1 MKIAKLISAIALSAG
16 LVLGGVACSSD
27 KVETQVYD
35 YLDEKY
41 DGLDFEIEAYTQD
54 KTMSGRYEVDVL
66 CKNTGVSFMV
76 YHSSMLT
83 TDSYAVSQANAYM
96 NADICEL
103 LGAAWDLAN
112 VESVQWL
119 DEYAEESSGYKF
131 RSVDVNRLPQ
141 NPQSVG
147 EFYRVNLKNIQSP
160 NDAAQCVDMV
170 ITVLN
175 TKGVVLDRVTF
186 EFVLGEDTLIFT
198 TNTDTV
204 LNTTY
209 DILEILFTRIHSN
222 EDEGN
227 LFYRDPNSHK
237 KIIEYIKES

>member
-1 MKIAKLISAIALSAG
+1 
-16 LVLGGVACSSD
+16 
-27 KVETQVYD
+27 
-35 YLDEKY
+35 
-41 DGLDFEIEAYTQD
+41 
-54 KTMSGRYEVDVL
+54 MSGRYEVDVL